1 MHDHGPHQF
10 HYDRA
15 FRWGVIFNVVYV
27 LVEAGYGL
35 KVGSLALLSDAGHN
49 LSDVFG
55 LLLAW
60 SGHALS
66 KIPANPKRTYGY
78 QGATILAALFNALI
92 LLMATGGIVWE
103 AISRLQTPATPDSMT
118 VIVVAGIGVVVNVA
132 TALLFMKGHD
142 DLNVRGAYLH
152 MAADAGVSVGVVI
165 GGIVIMF
172 TGWSMIDPI
181 LSLIIAAF
189 IFWGTWGLLTESV
202 NLAMQAV
209 PKQIDSQ
216 AVAKFLS
223 STDGVTGIHDL
234 HIWAM
239 STTEIA
245 LTAHLVRPEHHQ
257 EDAFLH
263 NLGHELESK
272 FGIHHTTIQIEHSH
286 NNKACSQHNSCNT
299 YSKEPSME

>member
-1 MHDHGPHQF
+1 
-10 HYDRA
+10 
-15 FRWGVIFNVVYV
+15 
-27 LVEAGYGL
+27 
-35 KVGSLALLSDAGHN
+35 
-49 LSDVFG
+49 
-55 LLLAW
+55 
-60 SGHALS
+60 
-66 KIPANPKRTYGY
+66 
-78 QGATILAALFNALI
+78 
-92 LLMATGGIVWE
+92 
-103 AISRLQTPATPDSMT
+103 
-118 VIVVAGIGVVVNVA
+118 VNVA

-142 DLNVRGAYLH
+142 DLNVRGAFLH

-165 GGIVIMF
+165 GGVVIMF

-189 IFWGTWGLLTESV
+189 IFWGTWGLLTESI

-216 AVAKFLS
+216 EVAKFLS
-223 STDGVTGIHDL
+223 TTDGVTGIHDL

-257 EDAFLH
+257 EDEFLH

-286 NNKACSQHNSCNT
+286 NNEACSQHNSCNT
-299 YSKEPSME
+299 YSKDPSME